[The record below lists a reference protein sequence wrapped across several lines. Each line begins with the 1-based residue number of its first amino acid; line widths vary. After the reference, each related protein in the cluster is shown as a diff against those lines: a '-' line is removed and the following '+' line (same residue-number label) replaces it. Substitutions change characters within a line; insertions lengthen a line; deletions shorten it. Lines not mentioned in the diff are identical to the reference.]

1 MCLAVCVCAVHA
13 LSLINHA
20 CICWRSSLI
29 SRSTTSH
36 TLTRQS
42 WLPRVS
48 YNPPHV
54 GILLVHVKTTS
65 FLAYLP
71 PAGCYRSPACMHAQL
86 NHQHQPSLLLT
97 AGEVY
102 YYTAAGCYSTC
113 PPASSPMLAGLLV
126 TPGWK

>member
-65 FLAYLP
+65 FLSALQKTNPLAYFHSK
-71 PAGCYRSPACMHAQL
+71 AGSY
-86 NHQHQPSLLLT
+86 
-97 AGEVY
+97 
-102 YYTAAGCYSTC
+102 
-113 PPASSPMLAGLLV
+113 
-126 TPGWK
+126 TPGIH